1 MVCGVSASGQPAP
14 DELRDH
20 VLRASDDA
28 HVLPTACGSA
38 CGVPTPAG
46 HPAPA
51 AAAAAATDVRGGPQA
66 GQGYVPQ
73 HGGPGHQVGL
83 RGQPRQQGHHHQL
96 PARHEFRVMLTC
108 LHALNGCVRA
118 HTQGKD
124 RTASFPAGKRD
135 FIPYGVCSNVTSKI
149 GLSMI
154 VIITEHSLLKWL
166 QHWEMKVDTTDSKP
180 YHSCDIAPVTA
191 NGGGGGVI
199 SASSFIQDAS
209 W

>member
-1 MVCGVSASGQPAP
+1 
-14 DELRDH
+14 
-20 VLRASDDA
+20 
-28 HVLPTACGSA
+28 
-38 CGVPTPAG
+38 
-46 HPAPA
+46 
-51 AAAAAATDVRGGPQA
+51 
-66 GQGYVPQ
+66 
-73 HGGPGHQVGL
+73 
-83 RGQPRQQGHHHQL
+83 
-96 PARHEFRVMLTC
+96 MLTC

-191 NGGGGGVI
+191 NGGGGVSLVPLALSRMQAGKFSVKPYDTLTDLKEWDGCPVI
-199 SASSFIQDAS
+199 LF
-209 W
+209 